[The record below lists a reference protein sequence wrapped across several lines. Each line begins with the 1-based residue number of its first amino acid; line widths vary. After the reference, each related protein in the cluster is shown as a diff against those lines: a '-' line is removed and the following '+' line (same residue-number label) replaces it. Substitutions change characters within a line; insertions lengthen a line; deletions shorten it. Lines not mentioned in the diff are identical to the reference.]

1 MDVLKILSA
10 NPRSRPKPFTFR
22 PPKENR
28 LVRSICLSMVLPARI
43 RSQLKVT
50 DIEVE
55 GDGLA
60 RLRALQGSRC
70 LLMPSHSGGHEPL
83 IVMQLSRQLG
93 MDFNYLAAMEAF
105 ETSWLTGWAMQ
116 RMGAYSIIR
125 GTADRASFQMTRRI
139 LAEGKRWLVIFP
151 EGQTVWQN
159 DTVIPF
165 QEGVTQLAFKA
176 YEDAVKREEEA
187 SLHCVPIAIKYQYLK
202 DMTPEIDASLTRLED
217 RALAGLGHER
227 GDIPERIRRVSEA
240 VLTANEK
247 KHGVTPSEGA
257 DFNARMQAMKEF
269 VVSRIEIQL
278 GVEPLPNEALL
289 DRVRRAFNSVDRIVQ
304 EDGATTAYESMLIRE
319 RQATANRLYDD
330 LWRVLQFI
338 AIYADYLRERMTVER
353 IMDVLCLLEMEVLGE
368 RRMWG
373 PRKACIRVGEPEDLK
388 SHAAEYRA
396 DKRGTVSRVTLSL
409 EDSVRDMLADM
420 SSKEV
425 LAGYAG
431 DPA

>member
-1 MDVLKILSA
+1 MDVFKILSA

-28 LVRSICLSMVLPARI
+28 LVRAICRSTVLPARI

-50 DIEVE
+50 EIEVQ
-55 GDGLA
+55 GDGLN
-60 RLRALQGSRC
+60 RLRALQGNRC

-83 IVMQLSRQLG
+83 LVMQMSRQLG
-93 MDFNYLAAMEAF
+93 VDFNYLAAMEAF
-105 ETSWLTGWAMQ
+105 ETSWLTGWVMQ

-139 LAEGKRWLVIFP
+139 LSEGKRWLVIFP

-176 YEDAVKREEEA
+176 YEDSAKQDASA
-187 SLHCVPIAIKYQYLK
+187 SLYCVPIAIKYQYLK

-217 RALAGLGHER
+217 RVLAGKER
-227 GDIPERIRRVSEA
+227 APGDIPERIRRVSEA
-240 VLTANEK
+240 VLIANEK
-247 KHGVTPSEGA
+247 KHSVVPPEGA
-257 DFNARMQAMKEF
+257 DFNTRIQAMKEF

-278 GVEPLPNEALL
+278 GVEPLPSEALL

-304 EDGATTAYESMLIRE
+304 QDGATTAYENMLVRE
-319 RQATANRLYDD
+319 RRATAGRLYDD

-338 AIYADYLRERMTVER
+338 AIYADYIRERMTVER

-373 PRKACIRVGEPEDLK
+373 PRKACIRVGDPVDLK
-388 SHAAEYRA
+388 THAEAYYA
-396 DKRGTVSRVTLSL
+396 DKRSEVSRVTLDL
-409 EDSVRDMLADM
+409 EESVRGMLAAM
-420 SSKEV
+420 SSNKV
-425 LAGYAG
+425 LAG
-431 DPA
+431 